1 MFPSVP
7 AADREQLS
15 RVRASLAQ
23 DGLDLAMVGRDRQQ
37 LLKLAAAIALE
48 LGEQAG
54 WRVEKYDPSGFE
66 HLLAD
71 LMLARFDT
79 ALQRLAG
86 SHSTLEPRLT
96 TGVVLFIPQ
105 AELMTPQ
112 QLAQLLR
119 LLRGTGHP
127 QLRLVALFACSA
139 GACERHIAVLGKRA
153 ARWYLDDEP
162 EHLPG
167 FETSTHAAVVPPA
180 RSSLQ
185 RRAARPH
192 LRTPAR
198 AGIALAVGISVALL
212 LGPTLWPSSEQI
224 ARLLTPAPSVQPPSI
239 SVLAGE
245 RAPFFDTGT
254 AARAPSA
261 NSAAP
266 ETGAPER

>member
-37 LLKLAAAIALE
+37 LLKLAAAVALE

-54 WRVEKYDPSGFE
+54 WRVEKYDPSVFE

-71 LMLARFDT
+71 LTLARFAT

-86 SHSTLEPRLT
+86 TQATLEPQLT

-105 AELMTPQ
+105 AESMTRQ
-112 QLAQLLR
+112 QLTQLLR

-127 QLRLVALFACSA
+127 QLRVAALFAASV
-139 GACERHIAVLGKRA
+139 GKCESQIAALGTRA
-153 ARWYLDDEP
+153 AHWYLDEEP
-162 EHLPG
+162 DHVPG
-167 FETSTHAAVVPPA
+167 FQPITHSEAQPRAK
-180 RSSLQ
+180 RSRQHRPTRSQQ
-185 RRAARPH
+185 RAP
-192 LRTPAR
+192 TR
-198 AGIALAVGISVALL
+198 AGAALAIGISVALA
-212 LGPTLWPSSEQI
+212 LGPTLWPSSAQI
-224 ARLLTPAPSVQPPSI
+224 ARLLTPTPSVQPPSI

-245 RAPFFDTGT
+245 RVPFFDTGT
-254 AARAPSA
+254 RSHARSA
-261 NSAAP
+261 GRIAP
-266 ETGAPER
+266 ESGAPER